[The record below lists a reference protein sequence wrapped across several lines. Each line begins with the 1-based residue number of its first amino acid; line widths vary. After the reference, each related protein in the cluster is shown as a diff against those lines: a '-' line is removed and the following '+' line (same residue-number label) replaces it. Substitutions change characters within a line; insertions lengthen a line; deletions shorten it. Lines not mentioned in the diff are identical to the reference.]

1 MLFAYLLNSCKSPGK
16 AGITI
21 FYKKR
26 KMKIKFGDMPVII
39 QIVKGQGHIQT
50 QSLSLHY
57 MDHNED
63 QACKY
68 IHLTIFL

>member
-1 MLFAYLLNSCKSPGK
+1 
-16 AGITI
+16 
-21 FYKKR
+21 
-26 KMKIKFGDMPVII
+26 MKIKFGDMPGII